1 MNRIFT
7 LLTLLVLT
15 QFSKLEAQTSN
26 PLRIGFGISNGI
38 PTENPYGYS
47 LGGDI
52 KLQKDISAHLSATFS
67 AGFNHYFETKKA
79 DLSSLPSSSSYFEA
93 APWNAIPIKAGLKIF
108 PAKHLYLAA
117 EAGVGLFLEGG
128 KPCFIWSPSVGVAL
142 SNGLDLS
149 IKYEA
154 FNGYKALNQVALRV
168 AYGVDIRK
176 IRFKPRNAEN
186 GRWELNASL
195 NPGIGL
201 SNYSRFVT
209 GADLQLERYLS
220 EKFAF
225 TISGGFTHFANKPII
240 YNYNQ
245 GTAFPP
251 ALLKIN
257 TDMNLIPVKLGV
269 KVFPADRF
277 YLAAAAGLGVD
288 INGNSSFVV
297 SATAGVKLGSRFDL
311 GIKYENYTDFY
322 KTNQLSLRMGYRI
335 F

>member
-1 MNRIFT
+1 MNRIFI

-15 QFSKLEAQTSN
+15 QISTLEAQTD
-26 PLRIGFGISNGI
+26 PLRISFGISNGI

-52 KLQKDISAHLSATFS
+52 KLQKGISAHLSATFS
-67 AGFNHYFETKKA
+67 AGFNHYFETKTV
-79 DLSSLPSSSSYFEA
+79 DLSVPSSPPYPDA
-93 APWNAIPIKAGLKIF
+93 APWNAIPIKAGLKVF

-149 IKYEA
+149 VKYEA
-154 FNGYKALNQVALRV
+154 FNRYKALNQVALRV
-168 AYGVDIRK
+168 AYGIDTRK
-176 IRFKPRNAEN
+176 IHFKPGPAEN

-195 NPGIGL
+195 NPGIGF
-201 SNYSRFVT
+201 NDSRYVI

-220 EKFAF
+220 ERFAF
-225 TISGGFTHFANKPII
+225 TFSGGFTHFSNKPVI
-240 YNYNQ
+240 YDYNQ
-245 GTAFPP
+245 NRDLPP
-251 ALLKIN
+251 DLLKIN

-269 KVFPADRF
+269 KVFPVDRV
-277 YLAAAAGLGVD
+277 YLAAAAGIGVD
-288 INGNSSFVV
+288 INGNSSFVI

-311 GIKYENYTDFY
+311 GIKYENYTEFY
-322 KTNQLSLRMGYRI
+322 KTNQLSLRLGYRI

>member
-1 MNRIFT
+1 MNKIFK
-7 LLTLLVLT
+7 LLALLVLIHI
-15 QFSKLEAQTSN
+15 SKLEAQTPN

-67 AGFNHYFETKKA
+67 VGFNHYFETKKI
-79 DLSSLPSSSSYFEA
+79 DLSVPSASPYPDA
-93 APWNAIPIKAGLKIF
+93 APWNAIPIKAGLKVF

-117 EAGVGLFLEGG
+117 EAGVGLFTEVG
-128 KPCFIWSPSVGVAL
+128 KPSFIWSPSVGVAL

-149 IKYEA
+149 VKYEA
-154 FNGYKALNQVALRV
+154 FNRYKALNQVALRV

-176 IRFKPRNAEN
+176 IRFNPKTTEN
-186 GRWELNASL
+186 GSWELNASL

-201 SNYSRFVT
+201 SDSRFVIGT
-209 GADLQLERYLS
+209 DLQLERYLS
-220 EKFAF
+220 GKFAF
-225 TISGGFTHFANKPII
+225 TFSGGFTHFSNKPVI
-240 YNYNQ
+240 YNYTYAA
-245 GTAFPP
+245 GLPP
-251 ALLKIN
+251 ALYKIN
-257 TDMNLIPVKLGV
+257 TDMNLIPVQLGV
-269 KVFPADRF
+269 KVFPVNRF
-277 YLAAAAGLGVD
+277 YLAAAAGIGVD

-322 KTNQLSLRMGYRI
+322 RANQLSLRLGYRI